1 LEKKVVGAY
10 RETAAGEILEDEG
23 LFEEEE
29 EDETGA
35 LAIGEFADVL
45 GEDYLG
51 LRALGIA
58 AEFGLSNLSIPKK
71 LLKGKKGQN
80 KPMAALPSEP
90 PLPYPPPPPF
100 VPFRAGDIDD
110 QIGLLKPYYHNR
122 IASLV
127 TSSAPPIATHP
138 APLPGPVLG
147 PSPLSVNSSLP
158 PPTLPPGNQ
167 SASHSNT
174 SDPPSAPVQAP
185 PPPDLILPDDVP
197 NPSQLKMS
205 PIGQIM
211 KSSGGS
217 GGSKKK
223 GKVAV
228 EGGVGSGAGG
238 NVVPGAVA
246 AAESSAV
253 PVAVGMSGSR
263 LSESGTPKK
272 KGATGVGTGNG
283 RKKTVPPLFPQPMVV
298 R

>member
-1 LEKKVVGAY
+1 MLPP
-10 RETAAGEILEDEG
+10 
-23 LFEEEE
+23 FH
-29 EDETGA
+29 
-35 LAIGEFADVL
+35 
-45 GEDYLG
+45 
-51 LRALGIA
+51 
-58 AEFGLSNLSIPKK
+58 S
-71 LLKGKKGQN
+71 
-80 KPMAALPSEP
+80 ALPSEP

-127 TSSAPPIATHP
+127 ASSTPHIAAPP

-147 PSPLSVNSSLP
+147 PSPLSVNPSLP
-158 PPTLPPGNQ
+158 SQTLPPGHQ
-167 SASHSNT
+167 SASHSNV
-174 SDPPSAPVQAP
+174 SDPAPAPVQAP

-211 KSSGGS
+211 KSSGAG

-238 NVVPGAVA
+238 NVVAGTA
-246 AAESSAV
+246 AAPGSPAV

-263 LSESGTPKK
+263 LSDSGTYTPKK
-272 KGATGVGTGNG
+272 KKGTGVGTGNG
-283 RKKTVPPLFPQPMVV
+283 RKKTTVPSPFPQPMVV